1 MNVIDNFFD
10 QINHLPM
17 LPKVVQE
24 VTEQLNNDD
33 VDLRA
38 LAASINH
45 DQVLAARVLRM
56 SNSAYF
62 GCSRSIK
69 TVDDAVALIGLENL
83 ATLVVASG
91 VTTTF
96 TNVPGLNLHQFW
108 VHSLV
113 TASIARQI
121 SRDLGLDAATAYI
134 AGLLHSVGQL
144 PIHLVFPAAGAQV
157 TEVCRGRSVLERKSA
172 EQSIL
177 GIDHCQIG
185 EMLAKL
191 WNFPEEIL
199 CVLRHY
205 AEPFKGGASEF
216 APVVYAAAYI
226 ASEFER
232 EKTSAEIAASLD
244 AEVASA
250 LHLSDADALAE
261 RVEHYRSFVQEAQS
275 YL

>member
-33 VDLRA
+33 VDLKA

-96 TNVPGLNLHQFW
+96 TSVPGLNLQQFW

-157 TEVCRGRSVLERKSA
+157 TEVCRGRSVLERRST

-205 AEPFKGGASEF
+205 VEPFKSGASEF

-232 EKTSAEIAASLD
+232 KKTSVEIAASLD
-244 AEVASA
+244 TAVASA
-250 LHLSDADALAE
+250 LHWHDADALAE
-261 RVEHYRSFVQEAQS
+261 RIERYRTFVHEAQS
-275 YL
+275 YV

>member
-24 VTEQLNNDD
+24 VTEQLNNED
-33 VDLRA
+33 VDLKA

-69 TVDDAVALIGLENL
+69 TVEDAVGLIGLENV

-96 TNVPGLNLHQFW
+96 TNIPGLNLHQFW
-108 VHSLV
+108 THSLV
-113 TASIARQI
+113 TASISRQI

-157 TEVCRGRSVLERKSA
+157 TEMCRGRSVLERRSA
-172 EQSIL
+172 EFSIL

-205 AEPFKGGASEF
+205 AEPLSKGASQF

-244 AEVASA
+244 AEVIST
-250 LHLSDADALAE
+250 LNWNDVDALLE
-261 RVEHYRSFVQEAQS
+261 RIESYRSFVQEAQS

>member
-1 MNVIDNFFD
+1 MNVIDNFLD
-10 QINHLPM
+10 QINRMPM

-24 VTEQLNNDD
+24 VAAQLDNED
-33 VDLRA
+33 VDLKA

-69 TVDDAVALIGLENL
+69 TVEDAVALIGLENV

-96 TNVPGLNLHQFW
+96 TNVPGLNLQHFW

-121 SRDLGLDAATAYI
+121 SRDAGLDAATAYI

-157 TEVCRGRSVLERKSA
+157 TEMCRGRSVLERKAA

-185 EMLAKL
+185 EMLAKM

-205 AEPFKGGASEF
+205 VEPFKAGASEF
-216 APVVYAAAYI
+216 APVVYAAVYI

-232 EKTSAEIAASLD
+232 EKTAAEIAASLD
-244 AEVASA
+244 AEVMQA
-250 LHLSDADALAE
+250 LNWNDADALIE
-261 RVEHYRSFVQEAQS
+261 RIEHYRIFVQEAQS

>member
-10 QINHLPM
+10 QINRMPM

-24 VTEQLNNDD
+24 VTAQLDNED
-33 VDLRA
+33 VDLKA

-69 TVDDAVALIGLENL
+69 TVEDAVGLIGLENL

-96 TNVPGLNLHQFW
+96 TSVPGLNLNHFW

-113 TASIARQI
+113 TASISRQL
-121 SRDLGLDAATAYI
+121 SRELGLDAATAYI

-157 TEVCRGRSVLERKSA
+157 TEMCRGRSVLERKAA

-185 EMLAKL
+185 EMLAKM

-205 AEPFKGGASEF
+205 AEPLNAGASQF

-232 EKTSAEIAASLD
+232 EKTALEIATSFD
-244 AEVASA
+244 TEVAQT
-250 LHLSDADALAE
+250 LNMQDIDALTARIE
-261 RVEHYRSFVQEAQS
+261 SYRAFVHEAQS

>member
-10 QINHLPM
+10 QINNLPM
-17 LPKVVQE
+17 LPRVVQE
-24 VTEQLNNDD
+24 VTAQLNNED
-33 VDLRA
+33 VDLKA

-62 GCSRSIK
+62 GCSRSVK
-69 TVDDAVALIGLENL
+69 TVDDAVALIGLENV

-91 VTTTF
+91 VTATF
-96 TNVPGLNLHQFW
+96 THVPGLNLNHFW

-121 SRDLGLDAATAYI
+121 SRELGLDAATAYI

-157 TEVCRGRSVLERKSA
+157 TEMCRGRSVLERRST

-205 AEPFKGGASEF
+205 AEPFKAGASAF

-232 EKTSAEIAASLD
+232 EKTAAEIAASLD
-244 AEVASA
+244 IEVAHA
-250 LHLSDADALAE
+250 LKWSDVDALAE
-261 RVEHYRSFVQEAQS
+261 RIEHYRMFVQEAQS